1 MGELAVAIVA
11 NIGIGVVLLAVLYR
25 HRLSDPQPLSGPDQ
39 ALARYRTLYPLAGGK
54 ATVAADGLAALLE
67 LADGTIGLVERRGRR
82 WNVRAVSSSEFL
94 GLRREADETIT
105 LRFAD
110 FGWPRSRVLLADAD
124 TRERWIGRL
133 TALRSAGAGPE
144 GWGESGA

>member
-1 MGELAVAIVA
+1 MGGLTVAIVA

-25 HRLSDPQPLSGPDQ
+25 QRLSGPQSLTGPDQ
-39 ALARYRTLYPLAGGK
+39 ALARYRVLYPRANG
-54 ATVAADGLAALLE
+54 AVTVATDGLAALLE
-67 LADGTIGLVERRGRR
+67 LDDGTIGLVERRGRR
-82 WNVRAVSSSEFL
+82 WNVRAVSSSELL
-94 GLRREADETIT
+94 GVRRGADEAIT

-133 TALRSAGAGPE
+133 AALRSTSVAPQR
-144 GWGESGA
+144 WGGRCA

>member
-1 MGELAVAIVA
+1 MA

-25 HRLSDPQPLSGPDQ
+25 HRLSDPQPLAGPDQ
-39 ALARYRTLYPLAGGK
+39 ALARYRTHYPLAGGK
-54 ATVAADGLAALLE
+54 ATVAADGRAALLE
-67 LADGTIGLVERRGRR
+67 LADGTIGLVEQRGRR

-94 GLRREADETIT
+94 GFRREADEAIT

-144 GWGESGA
+144 GWGEPGA

>member
-1 MGELAVAIVA
+1 MGGLTVAILA

-25 HRLSDPQPLSGPDQ
+25 HRTSDPQPLTGPEQ
-39 ALARYRTLYPLAGGK
+39 ALTHYRALYPLAKGT
-54 ATVAADGLAALLE
+54 ATVAADGRAALLE

-82 WNVRAVSSSEFL
+82 WNVRAVSSSEL
-94 GLRREADETIT
+94 LAVRREADEAIT
-105 LRFAD
+105 LCFAD

-133 TALRSAGAGPE
+133 AALRSTAVVPE
-144 GWGESGA
+144 GWGGRCA